1 MSEQKGLIFDI
12 QGFSVHDGPGCRTLI
27 FLKGCTLNCGWCANP
42 EGINPNNQVLY
53 YRSHCKA
60 TDFSCVDACPRG
72 AIVKSSHVEGIEI
85 DRRKCGSC
93 NTLDCV
99 KRCNHDALRISGRH
113 ISVDEMMRRIQRD
126 RRFWGSRGGITLTGG
141 EPLLQREFATELL
154 RRCHEGYI
162 HTSIET
168 CGHVPWEAFKGAL
181 PYLDWIFFDLKH
193 MDSDRHEQGTGQPNS
208 LILEN
213 AIRLASTH
221 RSYRM
226 IFRVPVIPRFNDD
239 VKNIRATAEFI
250 AETGVKEV
258 NILPIHYLGLSK
270 YDVLGVKCSYD
281 SLVNVSGEKL
291 TEIQSIF
298 QKHSVE
304 CYIDSSTPF

>member
-1 MSEQKGLIFDI
+1 MSEQKGLVFDV

-42 EGINPNNQVLY
+42 EGINPNTQVLY
-53 YRSHCKA
+53 YRSHCQA
-60 TDFSCVDACPRG
+60 ADYSCMDSCPRG
-72 AIVKSSHVEGIEI
+72 AILKSSHGEGIEI
-85 DRRKCGSC
+85 DRRECCYCK
-93 NTLDCV
+93 TLDCV
-99 KRCNHDALRISGRH
+99 NGCNHDALRISGHH

-126 RRFWGSRGGITLTGG
+126 RRYWGSGGGITLTGG
-141 EPLLQREFATELL
+141 EPMLQREFATELL

-168 CGHVPWEAFKGAL
+168 CGQVPWEALEGAL

-193 MDSDRHEQGTGQPNS
+193 MDSDKHEEGTGQPNG

-213 AIRLASTH
+213 ARHLAST
-221 RSYRM
+221 RRRYRL
-226 IFRVPVIPRFNDD
+226 IFRMPVIPGFNDD
-239 VKNIRATAEFI
+239 IGNIRATAEFI
-250 AETGVKEV
+250 AETGIKEV

-281 SLVNVSGEKL
+281 RLVNVSGEKL
-291 TEIQSIF
+291 TEIQGIF
-298 QKHSVE
+298 REHSVE
-304 CYIDSSTPF
+304 CYIGSSTPF